1 MLVTIIIFLIIFVC
15 ANIPII
21 PFIAGHIGKITTW
34 GIHDIYLFFKH
45 KRYNE
50 CRDFGRV
57 ITICADGSSVFG
69 SGKTLSGVHALR
81 FLYKKYNGLKV
92 WNPTEKRFVTQH
104 IHIISNVELTDVPY
118 IPFENEKQLIE
129 VEQPEMD
136 VTFFFLDEASTI
148 WNSRNYKDNI
158 SHELLTNLLQCRKNK
173 IGLITTSQRFIFQD
187 KLIREITSVVWQAKK
202 MWRIQQLKTYDAF
215 EMENCSNP
223 MLLKP
228 MGTSFWFITD
238 SDFEAYDTNAVVER
252 LKKKNEEG
260 GFISNA
266 EILEAQGDR
275 SDSVDMVS
283 NFSKKGRKRIK
294 THKK

>member
-1 MLVTIIIFLIIFVC
+1 MLIVMFVLWIC
-15 ANIPII
+15 AVFPVL
-21 PFIAGHIGKITTW
+21 PFIVTHIDKVVHW
-34 GIHDIYLFFKH
+34 GIHDIYLYFKH

-69 SGKTLSGVHALR
+69 SGKTLSGVHSLR
-81 FLYKKYNGLKV
+81 FLYEKYDGLEV
-92 WNPTEKRFVTQH
+92 WNPSEERFVTQH
-104 IHIISNVELTDVPY
+104 IHIVSNVELTDIPY
-118 IPFENEKQLIE
+118 TPFTNEKQLIE

-173 IGLITTSQRFIFQD
+173 IALITTSQRFIFQD

-215 EMENCSNP
+215 AMENCANP

-228 MGTSFWFITD
+228 LATSFWFIKD
-238 SDFEAYDTNAVVER
+238 DDFAAYDTNAVVER

-266 EILEAQGDR
+266 EILEGQGARED
-275 SDSVDMVS
+275 VLEMVAGL
-283 NFSKKGRKRIK
+283 SKKGRKRIK
-294 THKK
+294 

>member
-1 MLVTIIIFLIIFVC
+1 MLVMIIVFLIFFIC
-15 ANIPII
+15 ATFPII
-21 PFIAGHIGKITTW
+21 PFIILHFDKVLTW
-34 GIHDIYLFFKH
+34 GARDIYLYIKH

-50 CRDFGRV
+50 CRDFGQV
-57 ITICADGSSVFG
+57 ITICADGSGVFG

-81 FLYKKYNGLKV
+81 FLYEKYDGLEV
-92 WNPTEKRFVTQH
+92 WNPTTKEFVTQH
-104 IHIISNVELTDVPY
+104 IHIISNVDLTDVPY
-118 IPFENEKQLIE
+118 TPFENEKQLIE

-136 VTFFFLDEASTI
+136 ITFFFLDEASTI

-173 IGLITTSQRFIFQD
+173 IALITTSQRFIFQD

-215 EMENCSNP
+215 AMENCSNP

-228 MGTSFWFITD
+228 LATSFWFIRD
-238 SDFEAYDTNAVVER
+238 EDFEAYDTNAVVER

-275 SDSVDMVS
+275 TDTMEMVA
-283 NFSKKGRKRIK
+283 NLSKKGRKRIK
-294 THKK
+294 

>member
-1 MLVTIIIFLIIFVC
+1 MFILWIFAVFPALPFVVT
-15 ANIPII
+15 
-21 PFIAGHIGKITTW
+21 HIDKVVHW
-34 GIHDIYLFFKH
+34 GIHDIYLYFKH

-69 SGKTLSGVHALR
+69 SGKTLSGVHSLR
-81 FLYKKYNGLKV
+81 FLYEKYDGLEV
-92 WNPTEKRFVTQH
+92 WNPSEERFVTQH
-104 IHIISNVELTDVPY
+104 IHIVSNVELTDIPY
-118 IPFENEKQLIE
+118 TPFINEKQLIE

-173 IGLITTSQRFIFQD
+173 IALITTSQRFIFQD

-215 EMENCSNP
+215 AMENCANP

-228 MGTSFWFITD
+228 LATSFWFIKD
-238 SDFEAYDTNAVVER
+238 DDFAAYDTNAVVER

-266 EILEAQGDR
+266 EILEGQGARED
-275 SDSVDMVS
+275 VLDMVS
-283 NFSKKGRKRIK
+283 GLSKKGRKRIK
-294 THKK
+294 

>member
-1 MLVTIIIFLIIFVC
+1 MLVMIII
-15 ANIPII
+15 
-21 PFIAGHIGKITTW
+21 IGV
-34 GIHDIYLFFKH
+34 IYLFAVFPVIPFLVANIGKVLTWGAKDIYIFFRH

-50 CRDFGRV
+50 CRDFGKV

-69 SGKTLSGVHALR
+69 SGKTLSGVHSLR
-81 FLYKKYNGLKV
+81 FLYNKYNGLKV
-92 WNPTEKRFVTQH
+92 WNPTEQRFVTQH

-118 IPFENEKQLIE
+118 TPFENEKQLIE

-173 IGLITTSQRFIFQD
+173 IALITTSQRFIFQD

-202 MWRIQQLKTYDAF
+202 TWRIQQLKTFDAF
-215 EMENCSNP
+215 AMENCSNP

-228 MGTSFWFITD
+228 LATSFWFITD
-238 SDFEAYDTNAVVER
+238 DDFKAYDTNAVVER

-275 SDSVDMVS
+275 TDTVDMVS
-283 NFSKKGRKRIK
+283 RLSKKGRKRIK
-294 THKK
+294 

>member
-1 MLVTIIIFLIIFVC
+1 MLMMLVIIGVIYVC
-15 ANIPII
+15 ALFPII
-21 PFIAGHIGKITTW
+21 PFLVANIGKVVSW
-34 GIHDIYLFFKH
+34 GIKDIYLYVKH

-69 SGKTLSGVHALR
+69 SGKTLSGVHSLR
-81 FLYKKYNGLKV
+81 YLYNHYNGLKV
-92 WNPTEKRFVTQH
+92 WNDTEQRFVTQH
-104 IHIISNVELTDVPY
+104 IHIISNVELTDIPY
-118 IPFENEKQLIE
+118 TPFENEKQLIE
-129 VEQPEMD
+129 VNQPEMD

-173 IGLITTSQRFIFQD
+173 IALITTSQRFIFQD

-215 EMENCSNP
+215 AMENCSNP

-228 MGTSFWFITD
+228 LATSFWFITD
-238 SDFEAYDTNAVVER
+238 DDFKAYDTNAVVER

-260 GFISNA
+260 GFISNQ
-266 EILEAQGDR
+266 EILDAQGER

-283 NFSKKGRKRIK
+283 NLSKKGRKRIRPRK
-294 THKK
+294 